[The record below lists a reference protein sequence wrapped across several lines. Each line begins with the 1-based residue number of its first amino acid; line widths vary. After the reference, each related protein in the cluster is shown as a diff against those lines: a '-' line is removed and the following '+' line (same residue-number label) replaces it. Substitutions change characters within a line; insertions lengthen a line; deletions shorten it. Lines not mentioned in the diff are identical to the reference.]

1 MGDVEEISHECLL
14 AASSLRSLTT
24 IRVDANSMQAEDIIL
39 DHSEC
44 IEALQRPRMLAAIWS
59 LYASGTISM
68 KIAGAAGPARTQQN
82 GVRQGCPLSPTLF
95 GTFFDGLH
103 DHLHMAVQLDSGRW
117 VSSLIYAD
125 DVVLLSWSSA
135 GLQRLL
141 NSMQAFCNQLGL
153 TISSSKTEVMVFN
166 GISTDTWFLGE
177 HALPRSTTF
186 KYLGL
191 IFHESGDMS
200 HAFARL
206 DPKWQRSLSSTPF
219 RSSKG

>member
-1 MGDVEEISHECLL
+1 MPCNMVLRL
-14 AASSLRSLTT
+14 QSLR
-24 IRVDANSMQAEDIIL
+24 
-39 DHSEC
+39 
-44 IEALQRPRMLAAIWS
+44 AIWS
-59 LYASGTISM
+59 KAKTCRQIN
-68 KIAGAAGPARTQQN
+68 KAG
-82 GVRQGCPLSPTLF
+82 
-95 GTFFDGLH
+95 
-103 DHLHMAVQLDSGRW
+103 
-117 VSSLIYAD
+117 LIYAD

-166 GISTDTWFLGE
+166 GISADTWFLGE

-191 IFHESGDMS
+191 IFHESGDMC

-206 DPKWQRSLSSTPF
+206 APAA
-219 RSSKG
+219 